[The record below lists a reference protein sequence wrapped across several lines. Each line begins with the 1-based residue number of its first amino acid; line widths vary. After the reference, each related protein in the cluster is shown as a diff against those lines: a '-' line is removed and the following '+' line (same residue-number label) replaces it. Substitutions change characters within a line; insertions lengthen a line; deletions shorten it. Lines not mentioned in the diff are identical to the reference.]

1 MKIKIGIKYNLIYP
15 ALLIT
20 FTLFRNVDKLLMDK
34 INEFKGSL
42 LLTLIMFFSEI
53 VSGFTLYIKQILF
66 ISNLK
71 KSTSLTSVRIN
82 PERASLNKEI
92 SSKSKNIWMYMLLL
106 AISFFDFIQF
116 ISRTY
121 YLPNYKKKSN
131 SLEARLQNM
140 TTIFTSLFY
149 HFLLKF
155 NLFKHQKLS
164 LLIIFFC
171 LITIIISE
179 IFFEC
184 IIENSN
190 SKNLYYVLFL
200 IIMNYLFV
208 SFMNI
213 CEKYLLEYHKI
224 NAYKMIMIE
233 GIFGFII
240 TSFFSLYENP
250 FKEIKKSYNN
260 KKDKFFLLFIFLFL
274 YLFLSAGKNTY
285 RILTNKKYSP
295 VTKILAD
302 NFIDPLLI
310 VYYFLFK
317 NDLHNFFFF
326 IFNLILSIIMNFFG
340 LVFNDFIILYCCN
353 LEHETYY
360 EISKRAYNI
369 EKIMPLQNFE
379 IRETIDDEY
388 EISYERNKTQDF

>member
-1 MKIKIGIKYNLIYP
+1 
-15 ALLIT
+15 
-20 FTLFRNVDKLLMDK
+20 
-34 INEFKGSL
+34 
-42 LLTLIMFFSEI
+42 
-53 VSGFTLYIKQILF
+53 
-66 ISNLK
+66 
-71 KSTSLTSVRIN
+71 
-82 PERASLNKEI
+82 
-92 SSKSKNIWMYMLLL
+92 
-106 AISFFDFIQF
+106 
-116 ISRTY
+116 
-121 YLPNYKKKSN
+121 
-131 SLEARLQNM
+131 
-140 TTIFTSLFY
+140 
-149 HFLLKF
+149 
-155 NLFKHQKLS
+155 
-164 LLIIFFC
+164 
-171 LITIIISE
+171 
-179 IFFEC
+179 
-184 IIENSN
+184 
-190 SKNLYYVLFL
+190 
-200 IIMNYLFV
+200 
-208 SFMNI
+208 MNI

-260 KKDKFFLLFIFLFL
+260 KKNNFFLLFIFLFL

-310 VYYFLFK
+310 VYYFLLK

-369 EKIMPLQNFE
+369 EIIKQLPNFE
-379 IRETIDDEY
+379 IHETIDNEY
-388 EISYERNKTQDF
+388 DISYEINKTQIY